1 MIKVS
6 SSEFLRGYG
15 SLSDRALVE
24 PVTIT
29 RNGRD
34 RLVVVSAE
42 AYAEFQKA
50 AGLRSRAIEDLE
62 ESEIEALAQAQVPE
76 AFAPLDD
83 EAHA

>member
-15 SLSDRALVE
+15 PLSDRALVE

-42 AYAEFQKA
+42 AYAAFRKA
-50 AGLRSRAIEDLE
+50 AGLRSRAIEELDE
-62 ESEIEALAQAQVPE
+62 HEIEALAQAQVPE
-76 AFAPLDD
+76 ASSRDD
-83 EAHA
+83 EAPA